1 MKIRGYRIELEE
13 IERSLHEHP
22 AVSAAAVLVLGDDAQ
37 SKTLAA
43 FVVAGGERDAAG
55 LRAWL
60 GTRLPAYAVPGRWC
74 FVDALPANVSGK
86 VDRRKLLALAEAQ
99 APQPEAQTAMSPDES
114 RVAQVWTRVLGPQ
127 ALRPD
132 SDFFDV
138 GGDSLRSIR
147 VARSWARRGGGRFRS
162 RRCTTTRRCAR

>member
-1 MKIRGYRIELEE
+1 M
-13 IERSLHEHP
+13 
-22 AVSAAAVLVLGDDAQ
+22 
-37 SKTLAA
+37 
-43 FVVAGGERDAAG
+43 
-55 LRAWL
+55 
-60 GTRLPAYAVPGRWC
+60 PGRWC

-99 APQPEAQTAMSPDES
+99 APQPEAQTALSPDES

-147 VARSWARRGGGRFRS
+147 VAAELGKAWGGRFRS